1 MFKNYLI
8 STFRNFTRQ
17 QIYSILNIVGL
28 AMGIACTVL
37 AMLYVQHELSYDK
50 FHSDADRTYLL
61 YSKYD
66 LGDSVDKFAVVLPA
80 LPHAILEDVPE
91 IEDVIRLRR
100 RRDSKLLVNEE
111 KYEIENLYYC
121 DTNFFEFFDF
131 KLIDGKQ
138 ENILTEPNSAIISVS
153 QARRIFGEENPIG
166 KTVDLFKGESF
177 VINGI
182 VEDSPANSQIE
193 YDILISMNAYD
204 QDRLISWSGLILW
217 SYIKLQ
223 DNAVVTDVVE
233 KINEVKE
240 TNCKDSWARLTV
252 DILPMLDVHLH
263 SELSDS
269 IHTPSSHVYVIGY
282 SLIAFFILLLACF
295 NFINLSTARSGK
307 RAREVG
313 VRKVF
318 GASRKN
324 LVFQFLSESFL
335 FALIAI
341 VIALTLVELLLPY
354 FNNLAERSIDFDLFS
369 NIPIMFCLIAIL
381 FTVGIVSGSF
391 PAFYL
396 SAFVPIDVLKGS
408 DSPVSKGGRL
418 RKALVVGQF
427 VISIA
432 LIISAVTVHNQM
444 IFMQAKRLGFEKEQ
458 LLTLQLGGH
467 HGTVSGIETFKSELL
482 TIKGVEQAT
491 LSNNYPF
498 RQKGQTTLLE
508 NVETSAKVETWLW
521 SIDQEF
527 IPTYQMEMADG
538 RNLDESMGSDEM
550 TGVVINEALVRKMG
564 WKDSPLGKPI
574 DLPSGGHHYS
584 SSSSGFEIIG
594 VVKDFHQ
601 FYIGEEIAPMAM
613 FYNKND
619 FNIITLRVSSS
630 DLLTTMKSIEKQ
642 WGEFI
647 PEKTF
652 DPVFLDQ
659 KLNSLFR
666 SDQRFATLVSISTLV
681 AIIIAALGLFGLAA
695 HTAITRKR
703 EIGIRKVL
711 GASQTNVTVMMIKLF
726 YKPVAIALLIASP
739 LAWFFMDKWLDN
751 FAYRITI
758 GPGIF
763 IVSALAAFLIVTLT
777 VGSQAIKAAQS
788 NPIDTLKAE

>member
-37 AMLYVQHELSYDK
+37 AMLYVQHEMSYDK
-50 FHSDADRTYLL
+50 FHQDADRTYLL

-66 LGDSVDKFAVVLPA
+66 LGDSEDQFAVVLPA

-91 IEDVIRLRR
+91 VEDVIRLRR
-100 RRDSKLLVNEE
+100 RKDTQLVVNEE

-131 KLIDGKQ
+131 KLIDGKK
-138 ENILTEPNSAIISVS
+138 ENILTEPNSAILSVS
-153 QARRIFGEENPIG
+153 QASRIFGEENPIG
-166 KTVDLFKGESF
+166 KTINLFKGESF
-177 VINGI
+177 VVNGI

-193 YDILISMNAYD
+193 YDILISINAYD
-204 QDRLISWSGLILW
+204 QDRLLSWSGLILW

-223 DNAVVTDVVE
+223 ENAVVADVVE
-233 KINEVKE
+233 KINEVKQ

-252 DILPMLDVHLH
+252 DIFPMLDIHLH
-263 SELSDS
+263 SDISDS
-269 IHTPSSHVYVIGY
+269 VHTPSSYVYVLGY
-282 SLIAFFILLLACF
+282 SLIALFILLLACF

-354 FNNLAERSIDFDLFS
+354 FNNLAERSIDFNLLT
-369 NIPIMFCLIAIL
+369 NLPIAFGLMAIL
-381 FTVGIVSGSF
+381 FIVGIVSGSF

-396 SAFVPIDVLKGS
+396 SSFVPIEVLKGS
-408 DSPVSKGGRL
+408 NSPVSKGGRL

-444 IFMQAKRLGFEKEQ
+444 LFMQAKRLGFEKDQ
-458 LLTLQLGGH
+458 LVTLNMGGH
-467 HGTVSGIETFKSELL
+467 HGTVSGIETLKSELL
-482 TIKGVEQAT
+482 KVEGVEQAT

-498 RQKGQTTLLE
+498 SSIGQTTLLE
-508 NVETSAKVETWLW
+508 NVETAAKVETWLW
-521 SIDQEF
+521 AIDQEF
-527 IPTYQMEMADG
+527 IPTYQMKMADG
-538 RNLDESMGSDEM
+538 RNLDKSMGSDEM
-550 TGVVINEALVRKMG
+550 TGVVINEALVKKMG

-574 DLPSGGHHYS
+574 DLPSGGHSYS

-601 FYIGEEIAPMAM
+601 FYISDQIAPMAM

-619 FNIITLRVSSS
+619 LNKITLRLSGGDVLS
-630 DLLTTMKSIEKQ
+630 TIARIEKR
-642 WGEFI
+642 WGEFV
-647 PEKTF
+647 PEKSF

-703 EIGIRKVL
+703 EIGIRKIV
-711 GASQTNVTVMMIKLF
+711 GASQTDLTMMMVKLF
-726 YKPVAIALLIASP
+726 YKPVGVALLIASP
-739 LAWFFMDKWLDN
+739 LAWFFMNKWLDN

-763 IVSALAAFLIVTLT
+763 IVSALTAFLIVTLT

-788 NPIDTLKAE
+788 NPIETLKAE